1 MEAIQELDFTILD
14 AVQELMRCS
23 WLDAVMVFITYLGG
37 CLPFLLPLMIISK
50 KHRYCGLAVMTAVL
64 AAILLT
70 ECVIKPIF
78 MRERPFLQNPDIIL
92 AIPKPDNFSFPS
104 SHASVSFA
112 ASAALFQKNKLWGI
126 IGVCLSAVT
135 AFSRVYLYVHFPSDV
150 LAGAI
155 LGTVIGIIS
164 FIIFGKAEKLHAG
177 DKKL

>member
-1 MEAIQELDFTILD
+1 MEAIQEIDFAILD
-14 AVQELMRCS
+14 AVQEHLRCG
-23 WLDAVMVFITYLGG
+23 WLDAVMVFVTYLGG
-37 CLPFLLPLMIISK
+37 CLPFLLPLMMISK
-50 KHRYCGLAVMTAVL
+50 KHRYCGLAVMSAVF

-112 ASAALFQKNKLWGI
+112 ASTALFQKNKLWGI
-126 IGVCLSAVT
+126 VGICLSAVT

-150 LAGAI
+150 LVGAI
-155 LGTVIGIIS
+155 LGTVIGVIS
-164 FIIFGKAEKLHAG
+164 LLIFKKAEELRSA
-177 DKKL
+177 DKKQ